1 MIKEGIL
8 YKILSAIHFVF
19 YTSILCFGMTFLSVG
34 IMLIPSLIAAFSI
47 GRDYLYD
54 TLNINDSIIKTY
66 CSYFK
71 QGWKAMRYLYITL
84 LMLLNI
90 LGMVV
95 ALQMNSFFAIICMV
109 NVVLLLVIQLYI
121 AGYVVFVEAR
131 PTMSEVIVSM
141 LYKPQFL
148 FTVYLV
154 MLLTVVTANLVTYTV
169 LFFTGTFF
177 LFVLELLIFI
187 QLLYL
192 KKDRNLLEEDEKFLY
207 LLGKLQRKL

>member
-1 MIKEGIL
+1 MIKEGLL

-19 YTSILCFGMTFLSVG
+19 YTSILCFGMTFLSLGVL
-34 IMLIPSLIAAFSI
+34 LIPSLIAAFYI

-71 QGWKAMRYLYITL
+71 QGWKAIRYIYITL

-90 LGMVV
+90 LGMTV
-95 ALQMNSFFAIICMV
+95 AMRMNFLFAIICMV

-121 AGYVVFVEAR
+121 AGYVVFVAAS
-131 PTMSEVIVSM
+131 PSMTEVVVSM

-148 FTVYLV
+148 ITVYLV
-154 MLLTVVTANLVTYTV
+154 MLLTVFTANLVTFTV

-187 QLLYL
+187 QFLYF
-192 KKDRNLLEEDEKFLY
+192 KKERSLLEDDEKFMY
-207 LLGKLQRKL
+207 LLGKLQRK